1 LLLPPG
7 LQDWLF
13 ARTGPMAFA
22 VVLESW
28 MLADTPATNMLANDA
43 ATARGAIGDPGRLL
57 TLLRAKAVALA
68 VVVAP
73 ACAVVAVAIGA
84 WTGRL
89 AAGALEALLVL
100 VLPVG
105 ALALAPLVGMR
116 WPYHPRPLRWRRA
129 HLRPYR
135 RTVRWLLLLVVPYA
149 VVPAV
154 LAALYL
160 PPVLVVAAWTGR
172 SGRLTTAEIAI
183 AGAAAALGSF
193 AVFVLGSR
201 WAVRYAGRRGV
212 ALTSYLADPDRG

>member
-7 LQDWLF
+7 VQDWLF

-43 ATARGAIGDPGRLL
+43 ATARSAIGEPGRLL
-57 TLLRAKAVALA
+57 TLLRAKAFALA

-73 ACAVVAVAIGA
+73 ACALVAVAIGA

-89 AAGALEALLVL
+89 PAGALEALLVL

-135 RTVRWLLLLVVPYA
+135 RTVRWSVLLVVPYA
-149 VVPAV
+149 VVPAA

-172 SGRLTTAEIAI
+172 TGRLTTAEIAI
-183 AGAAAALGSF
+183 AGAVAALGSL

-201 WAVRYAGRRGV
+201 WAVRYAGHRGV
-212 ALTSYLADPDRG
+212 ALTSYLADPERG